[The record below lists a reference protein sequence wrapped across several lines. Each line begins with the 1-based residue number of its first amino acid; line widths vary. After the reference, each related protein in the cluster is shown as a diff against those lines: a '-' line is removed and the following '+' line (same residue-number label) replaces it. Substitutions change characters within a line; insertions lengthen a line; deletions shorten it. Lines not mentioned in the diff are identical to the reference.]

1 MALLKPEIKAMA
13 SNDINSFIDW
23 DAVNTCGKISEMICG
38 SHRHCGSVFVLID
51 FPLEEELRKKFLLM
65 F

>member
-1 MALLKPEIKAMA
+1 MA